1 MKKTIRTIL
10 SSLALIAL
18 ISCGGHIATDS
29 GDSSV
34 ISDSGDTSISS
45 EVDTS
50 SDDVLSS
57 SSDVVGSDSSS
68 SSTSSIEVTYHV
80 RFVNY
85 DDELLYETDVLEG
98 NKAEYVGD
106 TPTKPEDKEFTYE
119 FEKWDKD
126 LSSITSDLTTK
137 ALYKQKDKIKY
148 GPIIWFLLD

>member
-50 SDDVLSS
+50 TSDLS
-57 SSDVVGSDSSS
+57 SDSSNS
-68 SSTSSIEVTYHV
+68 SLIEVTHHV

-85 DDELLYETDVLEG
+85 DDALLYETDVLEG
-98 NKAEYVGD
+98 HKAEYVGD
-106 TPTKPEDKEFTYE
+106 APTRPDDDEFTYTFKE
-119 FEKWDKD
+119 WDQD

-137 ALYKQKDKIKY
+137 AVYTVKGRENW
-148 GPIIWFLLD
+148 GPIIWL

>member
-34 ISDSGDTSISS
+34 ISDSDDTSVSS

-50 SDDVLSS
+50 TSDLS
-57 SSDVVGSDSSS
+57 SDSSNS
-68 SSTSSIEVTYHV
+68 SLIEVTYHV

-85 DDELLYETDVLEG
+85 DDALLYETDVLEG
-98 NKAEYVGD
+98 HTAEYVGD
-106 TPTKPEDKEFTYE
+106 TPTKPEDDEFTYTFKE
-119 FEKWDKD
+119 WDQD

-137 ALYKQKDKIKY
+137 AVYTPVGKINW
-148 GPIIWFLLD
+148 GPIIRP

>member
-57 SSDVVGSDSSS
+57 SSDNVNSDSSS
-68 SSTSSIEVTYHV
+68 SSIVEVTYHV

-106 TPTKPEDKEFTYE
+106 TPTKPSDREFNYTFKE
-119 FEKWDKD
+119 WDQD

-137 ALYKQKDKIKY
+137 AVYTATDRLQW
-148 GPIIWFLLD
+148 GPIITF